1 MKYLIVLFFIYLAPS
16 MYAQNTTDNLYKYW
30 TYRDRLRKNFLKVG
44 NGPGESIPMSARS
57 IGFPYSG
64 GDSLTSRVYWQD
76 TDIYIGHYLSVLAT
90 ETKLLLN
97 AYNGTTDISEGQ
109 LILAQLEQ
117 SKNELYYTIQTL
129 NRLDLWA
136 ENYLS
141 QNLDPVSVDD
151 VNGLIMRDDVP
162 SDFYDQFQND
172 YSPIFNRDCNF
183 VTTDSE
189 HSRTEQ
195 YGREEQ
201 TEATLRNCGSLA
213 ARPAGYHSE
222 YQCGN
227 VMSIGQLTFS
237 DNPNLKKRTIRF
249 LRIVY
254 KMNRPNKKG

>member
-1 MKYLIVLFFIYLAPS
+1 MKKHYFLSLIFLACCFQI
-16 MYAQNTTDNLYKYW
+16 YAQLEIDNLDKYW

-90 ETKLLLN
+90 EVKLLVN
-97 AYNGTTDISEGQ
+97 AYNATIEAEEKQ
-109 LILAQLEQ
+109 KILFQLEQ
-117 SKNELYYTIQTL
+117 SKNELYYAIQTV
-129 NRLDLWA
+129 NRLDRGA
-136 ENYLS
+136 EKYLNGS
-141 QNLDPVSVDD
+141 QIEQTGDL
-151 VNGLIMRDDVP
+151 NGLVMRDDVHNQ
-162 SDFYDQFQND
+162 FYLNFQND

-213 ARPAGYHSE
+213 ARPAEYHSE
-222 YQCGN
+222 YQCVN
-227 VMSIGQLTFS
+227 AISIRQVNFSENCYSTFA
-237 DNPNLKKRTIRF
+237 NTL
-249 LRIVY
+249 
-254 KMNRPNKKG
+254 

>member
-1 MKYLIVLFFIYLAPS
+1 
-16 MYAQNTTDNLYKYW
+16 
-30 TYRDRLRKNFLKVG
+30 
-44 NGPGESIPMSARS
+44 MSARS

-76 TDIYIGHYLSVLAT
+76 TNIYLGHYLSSLAT
-90 ETKLLLN
+90 EVRLLVN
-97 AYNGTTDISEGQ
+97 SYNSITDIEEKQ
-109 LILAQLEQ
+109 IILLQLEQ
-117 SKNELYYTIQTL
+117 TKNELYFAIQTV
-129 NRLDLWA
+129 NRLDKRA
-136 ENYLS
+136 EEYLS
-141 QNLDPVSVDD
+141 QGSDSESDD
-151 VNGLIMRDDVP
+151 DINGLIIRDDVVET
-162 SDFYDQFQND
+162 FYLNFQND

-237 DNPNLKKRTIRF
+237 DNPNLKKRTIHF
-249 LRIVY
+249 LRILY